1 MKRSVF
7 LRGLVMLAA
16 LILVQHPETAKACAV
31 CMGADSH
38 NGEALNGAIF
48 FMLGLLAVVFTGI
61 GAVAFSI
68 ARRARRP
75 VPEHAEFTDPFQP
88 QANAPLS

>member
-1 MKRSVF
+1 MRSSFIV
-7 LRGLVMLAA
+7 RGPVLLAA
-16 LILVQHPETAKACAV
+16 LALIQYPAAARACAV

-48 FMLGLLAVVFTGI
+48 FMLGILAGIAAVV
-61 GAVAFSI
+61 FSI

-75 VPEHAEFTDPFQP
+75 VPEHAEFTNPFQP
-88 QANAPLS
+88 PADEPLS

>member
-1 MKRSVF
+1 
-7 LRGLVMLAA
+7 MLA
-16 LILVQHPETAKACAV
+16 ILTLLQHPQAARACAV

-48 FMLGLLAVVFTGI
+48 FMLGILGAVFSGI
-61 GAVAFSI
+61 GAVVFSI

-75 VPEHAEFTDPFQP
+75 IPEHVEFSNPFQP
-88 QANAPLS
+88 QANEPLS